1 MTTQIGPYQLIE
13 LLGRGGMA
21 VVYKALQPALR
32 RYVAVKVLLPELANA
47 PGFRA
52 RFQEEAETV
61 ARLDHPHI
69 LAIHD
74 YGQATEGSYIVMPLI
89 TGGTLREWLG
99 QTQPLEGALGVFSQI
114 LDAVQYAHTR
124 QPPIVHR
131 DIKPTNILMRD
142 GEWPLL
148 ADFGLARI
156 LEPSASG
163 KQGGN
168 VAGTP
173 EYMAPELCRALPA
186 DHRPDLYALGIM
198 LYKVLAGRVPFQAP
212 NPTDVMLQ
220 QVKEAVPPVRTFNP
234 DLSPIWDDV
243 LERCLAKNPDERYPS
258 AKAMDEAI
266 RAAWRQTEQAIAAPH
281 TVGSPNLSQLQ
292 TLARRALTEQ
302 NWPRAISLCS
312 EILAINPV
320 HGATLELLAQAH
332 EGLHRQAATLQGQV
346 GIDLRQQLTAALQ
359 VTMAPPAEPA
369 PAALTVQRGAQPGR
383 VYALDGSAVRLGR
396 GDDNAVQVKDA
407 AMSRHHCEIRWQ
419 DSRYVVQDLGSSNG
433 TYLNGNK
440 VSEAPLSNGDV
451 IRTGGQV
458 FKFTLGARAPTQDP
472 EHTEAGAA
480 PIQDSQ
486 IDAATQSRRSP
497 P

>member
-1 MTTQIGPYQLIE
+1 
-13 LLGRGGMA
+13 MA

-47 PGFRA
+47 TGFRA

-74 YGQATEGSYIVMPLI
+74 YGQSAEGSYIVMPLI

-99 QTQPLEGALGVFSQI
+99 QSQPLEGALAVFSQI

-131 DIKPTNILMRD
+131 DIKPTNIMMRD
-142 GEWPLL
+142 GAWPLL

-156 LEPSASG
+156 LEPSARG
-163 KQGGN
+163 RQGGN

-186 DHRPDLYALGIM
+186 DHRSDLYALGIM
-198 LYKVLAGRVPFQAP
+198 LYKVLAGRVPFQGP
-212 NPTDVMLQ
+212 NPTDVMTQ
-220 QVKEAVPPVRTFNP
+220 QVNELVPSVRTFNP
-234 DLSPIWDDV
+234 ELSPIWDDV
-243 LERCLAKNPDERYPS
+243 VQRCLAKNPDERYPS

-266 RAAWRQTEQAIAAPH
+266 RVAWRQTAQAVAAPH

-292 TLARRALTEQ
+292 TLARRALSEQ

-320 HGATLELLAQAH
+320 HTATLELLAHAH
-332 EGLHRQAATLQGQV
+332 EGLHRQAATLQGQAGV
-346 GIDLRQQLTAALQ
+346 DLRQQLIATLQATAA
-359 VTMAPPAEPA
+359 PAGPA
-369 PAALTVQRGAQPGR
+369 PAVLTVQRGAEPGR
-383 VYALDGSAVRLGR
+383 TYDLDGSAVRLGR
-396 GDDNAVQVKDA
+396 GDDNAVQIKDA

-419 DSRYVVQDLGSSNG
+419 DSHYVVQDLGSSNG
-433 TYLNGNK
+433 TFLNGNK

-458 FKFTLGARAPTQDP
+458 FKFTLGARASTEDP
-472 EHTEAGAA
+472 EHTESGVA

-486 IDAATQSRRSP
+486 VDGAAQSRRAQP
-497 P
+497 